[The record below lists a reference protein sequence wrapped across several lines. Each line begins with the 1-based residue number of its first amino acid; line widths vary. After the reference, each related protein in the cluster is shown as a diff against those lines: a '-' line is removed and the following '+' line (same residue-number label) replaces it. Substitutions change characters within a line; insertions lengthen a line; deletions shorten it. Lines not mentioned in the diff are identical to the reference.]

1 MYKNTIIIFKFFQLI
16 LIHTFFDIKFPLLK
30 HDHDEMIYRQRLHYT
45 ALKSMQ
51 YMSSSLCSPF

>member
-30 HDHDEMIYRQRLHYT
+30 HDHDEMIYR
-45 ALKSMQ
+45 
-51 YMSSSLCSPF
+51 